1 MNFVLRTPAFNPRL
15 THSYLFCFSE
25 PVPKP
30 PGVHSV
36 LACPLWEMLVPHAR
50 RQKVV
55 SPVQHD
61 YLPFWP
67 PTYFSVKLKMFIVVL
82 FELCRA
88 AMWALTKKVMN
99 WNGKHCFEEA
109 SVNDG
114 SAVICSSWI
123 FIYILKELKRQTCFS
138 HCIYEGGRLG
148 LWFCLHLYLCSLV
161 QPWEVFFSTAL
172 RSAALFSASETVA
185 WHSMLKVAA

>member
-88 AMWALTKKVMN
+88 AMWDLTKKVMN

-114 SAVICSSWI
+114 SAVII
-123 FIYILKELKRQTCFS
+123 LDFYIYFEGVETANMLFSLHIWRRQVGALVLFT
-138 HCIYEGGRLG
+138 
-148 LWFCLHLYLCSLV
+148 SLSL
-161 QPWEVFFSTAL
+161 FLSTAL

-185 WHSMLKVAA
+185 WLSMLKVAA